1 MAPSVLEDMYKSQI
15 VKARSPRKFGTT
27 PRAHH
32 FGHVGHHQGLLGNSS
47 LNQLGPHSS
56 NLGHYTF
63 NHPNNFTDEMM
74 EISTG
79 MPMPHV

>member
-27 PRAHH
+27 PRTN
-32 FGHVGHHQGLLGNSS
+32 FGHVVHNQGLVGNSS
-47 LNQLGPHSS
+47 VNQLGPHSS
-56 NLGHYTF
+56 NLGHYNY
-63 NHPNNFTDEMM
+63 NHPNNFGDEMM

-79 MPMPHV
+79 MPMPPV